1 MFETSVD
8 VAAPAERV
16 WEVLL
21 DVERAPE
28 WTASMT
34 DVTLLGAGPLAVG
47 SRVRI
52 KQPRLPPAVWEV
64 TSLDPGRSFSWRAG
78 GPGFTTIGEHRVTAE
93 GPERATATLGI
104 RRTGPLA
111 GVADRLFGKIDRR
124 YVTMEAEGLKRRSED
139 PAAP

>member
-1 MFETSVD
+1 MFETSLG

-16 WEVLL
+16 WAVLV

-34 DVTLLGAGPLAVG
+34 EVRLLGDGPLAVG

-52 KQPRLPPAVWEV
+52 KQPKLPPIVWEV
-64 TSLDPGRSFSWRAG
+64 TDLDPGRSFSWRAG
-78 GPGFTTIGEHRVTAE
+78 GPGFTTIGEHRVTSE
-93 GPERATATLGI
+93 GPRRAMATLGI

-111 GVADRLFGKIDRR
+111 GVADRLFGKVDRR
-124 YVTMEAEGLKRRSED
+124 YVTIEAEGLKRRSE
-139 PAAP
+139 AAT